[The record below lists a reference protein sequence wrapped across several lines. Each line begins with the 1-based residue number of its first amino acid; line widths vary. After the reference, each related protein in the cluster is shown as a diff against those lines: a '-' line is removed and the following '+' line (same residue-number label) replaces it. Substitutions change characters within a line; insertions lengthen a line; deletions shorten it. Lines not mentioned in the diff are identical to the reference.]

1 MSALAAAAWTRQ
13 VTDGSLRAQVGTIT
27 FQRGRDYAQRGFVTA
42 LAAHGERNVLLG
54 TVSGSR
60 SHAYQVVITPDRIGP
75 GIIPHWSGSCS
86 CPMGWNCK
94 HCVAVV
100 LTARARVGSP
110 TSTRPVVPGWERALA
125 SFAAP
130 SGSEDQKPVPE
141 LALELNVVAS
151 GPQRYAGGGNQPRLL
166 HVRPL
171 RQGARGRWVKTG
183 ASWADLERYGA
194 DRQYRADQ
202 VRVLTELLQ
211 LHRLA
216 VASSVYSWGP
226 PEVFLDGLN
235 GQVWPLLQRVR
246 DTGIALLS
254 TDERRVSVEPSPLT
268 VTADLDRDRGLRLQ
282 VQVIDG
288 DGQPVTDEVLVLG
301 EPVHGVAVRTETALR
316 LHPLTGPVPREIVEL
331 LLAGKVLTVPAA
343 DQERFLSGY
352 YPGLRRAI
360 PVTARSGRVEL
371 PELGRPNLVLR
382 VSFGAEHVAQLSW
395 LFRYRVGST
404 STEIPVGS
412 AAPNP
417 VRDHRAERVALDALS
432 ETDMLTPCPALLSTD
447 AAGRVDVVPA
457 LVLAGMDTARFA
469 QTVLP
474 ALQSTSAVE
483 VELTGQLLDYQPAT
497 AEPVVELAVRDR
509 ADDSD
514 WFDLS
519 VAVSVD
525 QQDVPL
531 ADLITGPTL
540 GQDHLLLRSGT
551 YFPLTSPSL
560 DQLRKLLAE
569 ARDLTDP
576 VSGSMRVSLYQAG
589 LWEQLVA
596 LGVVAEQSAAWQQ
609 RVGALLSGPGAGTS
623 PATPPAVPD
632 TVQAT
637 LRPYQAEGF
646 GWLRVLWQAGLGGVL
661 ADDMGLGK
669 TLQTLSAIAAAR
681 KDDASDPVLVVAP
694 TSVVSTWVSE
704 AARFA
709 PGLRVVAIT
718 ETGRR
723 RAASSVAALAADA
736 DVVVTSYTLV
746 RLDEAEYRAVAWQA
760 LILDEAQ
767 FVKNYRAKTYQC
779 VRRLQRS
786 VTLAMTGT
794 PLENSVMDL
803 WAILSLTCPG
813 LFPSPEHFIQEYRKP
828 IEAGTGAAQLES
840 LRRRIRPFV
849 LRRTKNEVEA
859 DLPAKTEQTL
869 MVPMSPT
876 HRRSYDRLLQR
887 ERQRVLGLLEDLPR
901 NRVAVLAALTTLRQ
915 AALDPA
921 LVDPTYQ
928 AATPPAK
935 IDLLVE
941 HLHELTSE
949 GHRALVFSQFTRF
962 LHRVRTRL
970 SEEGI
975 DSVYLDGRTKDRAAV
990 VASFREGSAP
1000 AFLISLKAGGFGLT
1014 LTEADYVYVLD
1025 PWWNPAAESQAIDR
1039 AHRIGQT
1046 KPVMVYRLVSQD
1058 SIEGKVVALQERK
1071 RDLFGSVVEAAG
1083 LSAAIGANELR
1094 ELLSS

>member
-1 MSALAAAAWTRQ
+1 MSELAAASWTRQ
-13 VTDGSLRAQVGTIT
+13 VTDGSLRAQAGTVT
-27 FQRGRDYAQRGFVTA
+27 FQRGLDYMQRGRVMA
-42 LAAHGERNVLLG
+42 LAAHAERGVVLG
-54 TVSGSR
+54 TVRGSG
-60 SHAYQVVITPDRIGP
+60 AKQYQVVITPDRIGP
-75 GIIPHWSGSCS
+75 GIVPHWSGSCS

-94 HCVAVV
+94 HCVAVL
-100 LTARARVGSP
+100 LTTRARVGTP
-110 TSTRPVVPGWERALA
+110 ASTRPTVPVWERALA
-125 SFAAP
+125 SFATP
-130 SGSEDQKPVPE
+130 TGTHDQTPLLE
-141 LALELNVVAS
+141 LALEFTVAS
-151 GPQRYAGGGNQPRLL
+151 GPRRYAGGASQSRLQ
-166 HVRPL
+166 VRPL
-171 RQGARGRWVKTG
+171 RQGARGKWVKTG
-183 ASWADLERYGA
+183 AHWADLERYDA
-194 DRQYRADQ
+194 EQRFRPDQ
-202 VRVLTELLQ
+202 VRVLTDLLG

-216 VASSVYSWGP
+216 VASTAYSWGP
-226 PEVFLDGLN
+226 PEVYLDALN
-235 GQVWPLLQRVR
+235 RQVWPLLERVR
-246 DTGIALLS
+246 ETGITLLS
-254 TDERRVSVEPSPLT
+254 TDERRITLESSPLT
-268 VTADLDRDRGLRLQ
+268 VAADLDRDRGLRLQ
-282 VQVIDG
+282 VQVTDE
-288 DGQPVTDEVLVLG
+288 DGQPVTDEVVVMG

-316 LHPLTGPVPREIVEL
+316 LHPLTGHVPKEIVEL

-343 DQERFLSGY
+343 DQERFLTGY

-371 PELGRPNLVLR
+371 PELGRPQLVLR

-395 LFRYRVGST
+395 VFRYRVGST

-417 VRDHRAERVALDALS
+417 VRDHRAERTALDALLQ
-432 ETDMLTPCPALLSTD
+432 TGVLQACPALLSTD
-447 AAGRVDVVPA
+447 QAGLVGVVPER
-457 LVLAGMDTARFA
+457 VLTGMDTARFA
-469 QTVLP
+469 ETVLP
-474 ALQSTSAVE
+474 ALRGTDEVE
-483 VELTGQLLDYQPAT
+483 VEVGGELLDYQPAT
-497 AEPVVELAVRDR
+497 AEPVVELTVRDR

-519 VAVSVD
+519 VSVTVD
-525 QQDVPL
+525 SQDVPL
-531 ADLITGPTL
+531 ASLITGLTL
-540 GQDHLLLRSGT
+540 GQDHLLLASGT

-560 DQLRKLLAE
+560 DQLRTLLAE

-576 VSGSMRVSLYQAG
+576 VSGSLRVSLYQAG

-609 RVGALLSGPGAGTS
+609 RVGALLSGPGSAGALAET
-623 PATPPAVPD
+623 PAVPD

-637 LRPYQAEGF
+637 LRPYQAAGF

-681 KDDASDPVLVVAP
+681 QDGPADPILVVAP

-723 RAASSVAALAADA
+723 RAAASVAALAADA

-746 RLDEAEYRAVAWQA
+746 RLDEAEYREVRWQA

-779 VRRLQRS
+779 VRRLDRS

-813 LFPSPEHFIQEYRKP
+813 LFPSPEHFTQEYRKP
-828 IEAGTGAAQLES
+828 IEAGTGAQQLES

-869 MVPMSPT
+869 MVPMSPP
-876 HRRSYDRLLQR
+876 HRRSYERLLQR

-921 LVDPTYQ
+921 LVDPTYH
-928 AATPPAK
+928 AATQPAK

-975 DSVYLDGRTKDRAAV
+975 ESVYLDGRTKNRAAV